1 MTKKP
6 VNTKEQDYGTG
17 RLKLGFSKTMDILLP
32 YIGRKIIEQVKI
44 VWFIIAYL
52 VLFQIFV
59 LKLPIVFSLMIAVGV
74 LFVILGL
81 TFFME
86 GLDVGL
92 MPFGEII
99 GSVLPKKS
107 KLPVILIFAVLLGI
121 GATFAEPAIAVLK
134 AAGSGVEAEKAP
146 LLYSLLNDFS
156 GQLVGSVGL
165 GVGIAVLLGIVR
177 FLYGLSLKILIIP
190 MVITLSVITVYAH
203 FDKTLISIAGLAWDC
218 GAVTTGPVTVPLV
231 LALGIG
237 VCRIVQSG
245 NSEGSG
251 FGIVTLASLFPI
263 LAVFLLGIYHIQM
276 DDYYGRPNYKN
287 TAIVQKVQVKKQKA
301 KEAPII
307 PKGFTKNEFDYF
319 KKNNMIAHGEIGRAH
334 V

>member
-165 GVGIAVLLGIVR
+165 GVGIAVLL
-177 FLYGLSLKILIIP
+177 
-190 MVITLSVITVYAH
+190 
-203 FDKTLISIAGLAWDC
+203 
-218 GAVTTGPVTVPLV
+218 
-231 LALGIG
+231 
-237 VCRIVQSG
+237 
-245 NSEGSG
+245 
-251 FGIVTLASLFPI
+251 
-263 LAVFLLGIYHIQM
+263 
-276 DDYYGRPNYKN
+276 
-287 TAIVQKVQVKKQKA
+287 
-301 KEAPII
+301 
-307 PKGFTKNEFDYF
+307 
-319 KKNNMIAHGEIGRAH
+319 EIGRAH